1 MTASRPRVGLIGLG
15 GMGRGIGQNLLKAG
29 YPLSVYDI
37 RPEAVRAL
45 ANQGARGCASPSE
58 VGQHSDIVLLIPLT
72 YEQVRSIVLEDGLLD
87 ALARG
92 ATIVVMATVAPAQVK
107 DLAHIVAARG
117 VHVLDA
123 PVSGGPWGAEQ
134 GTLTV
139 MVGGPDEV
147 LATCRG
153 PIEAISQ
160 RIFHIGPN
168 PGDGQ
173 AAKMVNQLLVAVNQ
187 AAAAEA
193 MVLGA
198 KAGLDLHV
206 LYELI
211 TSGAGDSWVF
221 RHQVPQMLRG
231 EFDPRGILDI
241 WPKDLGV
248 VLSAGHD
255 YQAPLFFAGLALQVY
270 EAARA
275 LGCGPLGQAA
285 VVRVYE
291 QLAGLRLADV
301 AAQGGAVE
309 R

>member
-1 MTASRPRVGLIGLG
+1 
-15 GMGRGIGQNLLKAG
+15 
-29 YPLSVYDI
+29 
-37 RPEAVRAL
+37 
-45 ANQGARGCASPSE
+45 
-58 VGQHSDIVLLIPLT
+58 
-72 YEQVRSIVLEDGLLD
+72 
-87 ALARG
+87 
-92 ATIVVMATVAPAQVK
+92 
-107 DLAHIVAARG
+107 
-117 VHVLDA
+117 
-123 PVSGGPWGAEQ
+123 
-134 GTLTV
+134 

-153 PIEAISQ
+153 PLEAISQ

-187 AAAAEA
+187 ATAAEA

-198 KAGLDLHV
+198 KAGLDPHI

-248 VLSAGHD
+248 VLSAGHT

-301 AAQGGAVE
+301 AGQRGVVE